1 MTRVMK
7 LKKPVVIAAVVALVV
22 LIAGGLWVAKKLYD
36 RKVMRD
42 YIAANPR
49 WELVHR
55 FEITRDLSDTEMEE
69 AAVDLK
75 DRITRYEV
83 LRPVVSEL
91 DLIAAWEVADADA
104 AMGQLES
111 SMDVRAGDGEI
122 LLALQDSDKERL
134 AETMRSLLTSF
145 RRSQQMSFLPPPP
158 PGGPGE

>member
-1 MTRVMK
+1 MK
-7 LKKPVVIAAVVALVV
+7 SKKPVVIAAVLALVV
-22 LIAGGLWVAKKLYD
+22 LIAGGLWVAKKLHQ
-36 RKVMRD
+36 RKIMRD
-42 YIAANPR
+42 YIAENPR

-55 FEITRDLSDTEMEE
+55 FEITRDLDDAEMEE
-69 AAVDLK
+69 AAVDLE

-111 SMDVRAGDGEI
+111 LMDVRAGDGEI
-122 LLALQDSDKERL
+122 ELALQDSDKDRL
-134 AETMRSLLTSF
+134 AEIMRALLTSF
-145 RRSQQMSFLPPPP
+145 RRSQGMSFPPPPPPP